1 MLAAAGLVL
10 LAANGGDAAPPDL
23 DPALPA
29 MVSERIIA
37 DLARSDLDAFAVTA
51 AKYISPDATERLKNN
66 FAAIKDLGRSQY
78 SEMIYSRDY
87 GKTQK
92 DIIYK
97 INFQKAFAFVRFLWH
112 VDSGNW
118 QLVHLGYK
126 TEGSL
131 PLPHGWEHI
140 YPQ

>member
-1 MLAAAGLVL
+1 LATSSPTRFSTTLT
-10 LAANGGDAAPPDL
+10 D
-23 DPALPA
+23 
-29 MVSERIIA
+29 
-37 DLARSDLDAFAVTA
+37 VT
-51 AKYISPDATERLKNN
+51 
-66 FAAIKDLGRSQY
+66 
-78 SEMIYSRDY
+78 RDY

-126 TEGSL
+126 TEGGL
-131 PLPHGWEHI
+131 PFPHGWEHI
-140 YPQ
+140 YPR